1 MSSHY
6 ADHKK
11 RDIVLFSLP
20 YLAIYVAFLVFP
32 VIYGVYLSFFDWNIL
47 SSKVFIGFK
56 NYVEAFNDPEF
67 LSSFSHTLQFVGI
80 STPLIIIVGFI
91 MALITMQPTRTG
103 RIAETVFFL
112 PYMLSTSVVGTLWA
126 WIFQRNYGLANQI
139 LKSLSFEPLGWLT
152 DPSIAMTSIII
163 ATLWWTAGFNMIL
176 FSAGMKQIPDEI
188 YDAAKID
195 GAGSFTTLIKV
206 TIPLLKDT
214 SLLVLIL
221 QVIASFK
228 VFGQVYVMT
237 GGGPYGTTRVL
248 VQYVYKT
255 GFNYFRLG
263 YASAMSIILFLV
275 ILLIS
280 SLQFLRKPDQA
291 L

>member
-103 RIAETVFFL
+103 RICGNRF
-112 PYMLSTSVVGTLWA
+112 LSTLYAFYLRRGHSLGMDISEKLWSC
-126 WIFQRNYGLANQI
+126 QPDT
-139 LKSLSFEPLGWLT
+139 K
-152 DPSIAMTSIII
+152 IA
-163 ATLWWTAGFNMIL
+163 F
-176 FSAGMKQIPDEI
+176 F
-188 YDAAKID
+188 
-195 GAGSFTTLIKV
+195 
-206 TIPLLKDT
+206 
-214 SLLVLIL
+214 
-221 QVIASFK
+221 
-228 VFGQVYVMT
+228 
-237 GGGPYGTTRVL
+237 
-248 VQYVYKT
+248 
-255 GFNYFRLG
+255 
-263 YASAMSIILFLV
+263 
-275 ILLIS
+275 
-280 SLQFLRKPDQA
+280 
-291 L
+291 